1 MEIRHLKTFLAVA
14 RLLSFNKAA
23 ERLNYAQSSISAQIQ
38 ALEAE
43 LGVQL
48 FDRLGRRILL
58 TEAGERLIQYA
69 ERIVDLAEETGAE
82 IGGDRDPEGSLTIRI
97 PESLGIHR
105 LPPVINEFSNRFRRV
120 RLNFTTCAHE
130 GLQKDLR
137 KGVIDLAFL
146 LTDSF
151 HAGDLETEALG
162 FESIVLV
169 ASPSHRLAKE
179 KLVRTRD
186 LKDDTLLLSTV
197 DCSYRRLFE
206 KILEEEGVPLEATRI
221 FHSVETLKRCVME
234 GTGITVLPEVSVSEE
249 IKKGQLTRLRW
260 EEGQLEVAVLMI
272 WSKERWLSPT
282 LKAFMEVIRTKG
294 SWQRVDKGLA
304 SVKPKDS
311 RLDHP

>member
-1 MEIRHLKTFLAVA
+1 MEIRHLKTFLTVA

-23 ERLNYAQSSISAQIQ
+23 ERLHYAQSSISAQIQ
-38 ALEAE
+38 ALETE

-58 TEAGERLIQYA
+58 TEAGERLLQYA
-69 ERIVDLAEETGAE
+69 ERIVDLAEETRAE
-82 IGGDRDPEGSLTIRI
+82 IGGERDPEGSLTIRI

-105 LPPVINEFSNRFRRV
+105 LPPVINEFSSRFPRV
-120 RLNFTTCAHE
+120 RLNFTTCVHE

-137 KGVIDLAFL
+137 QGVIDLAFL

-162 FESIVLV
+162 YESIVLV

-186 LKDDTLLLSTV
+186 LREDTLLLSRV

-206 KILEEEGVPLEATRI
+206 RILEEEGVPLKATRI

-234 GTGITVLPEVSVSEE
+234 GTGITVLPVVSVSEE
-249 IKKGQLTRLRW
+249 IKKRKLTRLAW
-260 EEGQLEVAVLMI
+260 EEGELEAAILMI
-272 WSKERWLSPT
+272 WSKGRWLSPT
-282 LKAFMEVIRTKG
+282 LNAFMEIAR
-294 SWQRVDKGLA
+294 RVCKENW
-304 SVKPKDS
+304 S
-311 RLDHP
+311 

>member
-1 MEIRHLKTFLAVA
+1 MEIRHLKTFLTVA
-14 RLLSFNKAA
+14 KLLSFNKAA
-23 ERLNYAQSSISAQIQ
+23 EHLHYAQSSISAQIQ

-43 LGVQL
+43 LSVRL

-58 TEAGERLIQYA
+58 TAAGERLIQYA
-69 ERIVDLAEETGAE
+69 ERIVDLAKETGAE
-82 IGGDRDPEGSLTIRI
+82 IGGDRDPQGSLTIRI

-151 HAGDLETEALG
+151 HAADLEAEALG

-179 KLVRTRD
+179 KVVRTRD
-186 LKDDTLLLSTV
+186 LKEDTLLLSTV

-206 KILEEEGVPLEATRI
+206 RLLEEEGVPLEATRI

-249 IKKGQLTRLRW
+249 IKKHKLIRLPW

-282 LKAFMEVIRTKG
+282 LKAFMEVIRSKG
-294 SWQRVDKGLA
+294 SWQRVDKGFV
-304 SVKPKDS
+304 SVKTKES
-311 RLDHP
+311 RPRHP

>member
-1 MEIRHLKTFLAVA
+1 MEIRHLKTFLTVA
-14 RLLSFNKAA
+14 KLLSFNKAA
-23 ERLNYAQSSISAQIQ
+23 EHLNYAQSSISAQIQ

-48 FDRLGRRILL
+48 FDRLGRSILL

-69 ERIVDLAEETGAE
+69 QRIADLAEETRAE

-105 LPPVINEFSNRFRRV
+105 LPPVINEFSNRFRKV
-120 RLNFTTCAHE
+120 RLNFTTCAHD

-151 HAGDLETEALG
+151 HAADLETELLG

-186 LKDDTLLLSTV
+186 LKEDTLLLSTV

-206 KILEEEGVPLEATRI
+206 RILEEEGVPLEATRI

-234 GTGITVLPEVSVSEE
+234 GAGITVLPEVSVSEE
-249 IKKGQLTRLRW
+249 IKKRKLIRLPW

-272 WSKERWLSPT
+272 WSNERWLSPT
-282 LKAFMEVIRTKG
+282 LKAFIEVTRTKG
-294 SWQRVDKGLA
+294 SWRRLDKGFV
-304 SVKPKDS
+304 SVKPKES
-311 RLDHP
+311 RLHHP

>member
-1 MEIRHLKTFLAVA
+1 MEIQRLKTFLTVA

-23 ERLNYAQSSISAQIQ
+23 ESLHYAQSSISAQIQ
-38 ALEAE
+38 ALEME

-69 ERIVDLAEETGAE
+69 ERIVDLAEETRAE
-82 IGGDRDPEGSLTIRI
+82 IGGERDPEGSLTIRV

-105 LPPVINEFSNRFRRV
+105 LPPVINEFSSRFPRV
-120 RLNFTTCAHE
+120 RLNFTTCVHE

-162 FESIVLV
+162 YESIVLV
-169 ASPSHRLAKE
+169 ASRSHRLAKE

-186 LKDDTLLLSTV
+186 LREDTLLLSRV

-206 KILEEEGVPLEATRI
+206 RILEEEGVPLKATRI

-234 GTGITVLPEVSVSEE
+234 GTGITVLPMVSVSEE
-249 IKKGQLTRLRW
+249 IKKRKLTRLAW
-260 EEGQLEVAVLMI
+260 EEGEIEAAILMI
-272 WSKERWLSPT
+272 WSKGRWLSPT
-282 LKAFMEVIRTKG
+282 LNAFMEIAR
-294 SWQRVDKGLA
+294 RVCKENW
-304 SVKPKDS
+304 S
-311 RLDHP
+311 